1 MLGDLEDIECVLQD
15 GSLNIRA
22 MDDFAQ
28 LRGIL
33 EFLPINETS
42 VVLSN
47 SKKLVE
53 AIKEYALPRDKS
65 IDVLTMQSIKGL
77 EAKIIFIQNFW
88 RFLKTTLKNDRKLFY
103 RKIYVLLT
111 RSKENLYVSIPEK
124 LDKNLPTEIKNVIE
138 TIKIR
143 KHSKSCRRAE

>member
-1 MLGDLEDIECVLQD
+1 
-15 GSLNIRA
+15 

-77 EAKIIFIQNFW
+77 EAQNIVIHNFC
-88 RFLKTTLKNDRKLFY
+88 RFCK
-103 RKIYVLLT
+103 
-111 RSKENLYVSIPEK
+111 
-124 LDKNLPTEIKNVIE
+124 
-138 TIKIR
+138 
-143 KHSKSCRRAE
+143 RR